1 MKKSSAQITGKL
13 LNIMFI
19 LAIILYIGSVIFI
32 NYFGSVWYNFDMYSD
47 MYVAKEM
54 SDSLSLFPSDWIFGN
69 QLYVAATPVL
79 AALLNLFIHNSFYS
93 MATASTLM
101 MLFMLT
107 SFLWMCKPVF
117 EKKCITVGLLCFSG
131 AFLFG
136 NSASQYTQGFQLFYT
151 MASYY
156 ACYMIGILLHM
167 GVYIRL
173 MKDKHVNIAI
183 AIFSILLAFMLGM
196 QSLRQTLVL
205 YIPICLMDAFF
216 CIFILIK
223 KKKFVIKKQTI
234 YNIITFGVNV
244 LGYFF
249 VKLFPVNQYKI
260 IASVEP
266 VKSLSELNENFGFSL
281 ASFLNISGISFATYG
296 IKWLPLFICSLIVLA
311 FVAVAF
317 VLIIIKKDFSCKSII
332 FIFCIISIA
341 SVMLVGIFMFRIRPV
356 YLFVWFLLGTISC
369 MLVFSYIKKNLLINL
384 LMIGVLLV
392 SVVNYSLSFIID
404 FKDYSGLRNDYT
416 EILNDL
422 DEMNVNCIYNDFH
435 TAPTIAACS
444 NDKIVSGTVVFDY
457 DSESD
462 GMLYP
467 SNYLRSI
474 DLFENHSKYNT
485 CVVFS
490 NWTMDELQK
499 NATPEYCEKLFSG
512 LTLVKEKQY
521 SNIKY
526 YFYRINDEKL
536 IDYYYRAD

>member
-1 MKKSSAQITGKL
+1 
-13 LNIMFI
+13 MFI
-19 LAIILYIGSVIFI
+19 LAIILNIGSIIFI

-79 AALLNLFIHNSFYS
+79 SALINLIIHNSFYS

-101 MLFMLT
+101 MFFILS

-117 EKKCITVGLLCFSG
+117 DKKCIIIGLLCLSG

-156 ACYMIGILLHM
+156 ACYMIGILIHL
-167 GVYIRL
+167 GIYIRL

-183 AIFSILLAFMLGM
+183 WIFSVLLAFMLGM

-216 CIFILIK
+216 CIYNLIK
-223 KKKFVIKKQTI
+223 KKKFALKKQTI
-234 YNIITFGVNV
+234 YNIITFGANV

-249 VKLFPVNQYKI
+249 VKLFPVNQFKI
-260 IASVEP
+260 ISSVEP
-266 VKSLSELNENFGFSL
+266 VKSLSELNDNSGI
-281 ASFLNISGISFATYG
+281 AIDSFLNISGVSYGTYG
-296 IKWLPLFICSLIVLA
+296 IKWLPLFICSMFVLA
-311 FVAVAF
+311 LVVASIV
-317 VLIIIKKDFSCKSII
+317 IIIVKKDYSSKSVV
-332 FIFCIISIA
+332 FVFCIISIL
-341 SVMLVGIFMFRIRPV
+341 SVMLVGILMFKIRAS
-356 YLFVWFLLGTISC
+356 YLFVWFLLCTISC
-369 MLVFSYIKKNLLINL
+369 MIVFSYIKRIWFINV
-384 LMIGVLLV
+384 LMVSILLV
-392 SVVNYSLSFIID
+392 SVANYSLNFIID
-404 FKDYSGLRNDYT
+404 FKNYSSLKNDYS

-422 DEMNVNCIYNDFH
+422 NKMNVNCIYNDFN

-444 NDKIVSGTVVFDY
+444 NDRIVSGTVVFDY
-457 DSESD
+457 DSESN
-462 GMLYP
+462 GLLYP

-474 DLFENHSKYNT
+474 HLFENHSKYNI

-499 NATPEYCEKLFSG
+499 NATSEYREKLFSR

-521 SNIKY
+521 SKIKY

-536 IDYYYRAD
+536 IDYYYRADKK